1 MEVNLTL
8 RLVIKRILEHLSEP
22 VAPVFRC
29 FVPLLFLGCVA
40 SILFCHLLVYR
51 LVTDWLQWSEL
62 LLLTLLAC
70 AAQL

>member
-8 RLVIKRILEHLSEP
+8 SLVIERILEHLSKP

-29 FVPLLFLGCVA
+29 LVPLIFFGGVA

-70 AAQL
+70 AVQL